1 MTRFASLRVVV
12 PALAVAV
19 GCGIAA
25 MCAAST
31 SDGEVHVVG
40 RAKPALPEHL
50 VVEGDERP
58 LHDLRIAALV
68 EALEIEKR
76 VVAQLKA
83 SIVTA
88 DDQPNATLVLLDMQ
102 RSQLDQFL
110 RETRN
115 AIVLDGPLSDKTV
128 SVFDRYLSAFAYER
142 MLTDSY
148 DLAAMNDWREAN
160 LEFLKTGNVAVRE
173 HAEFMR
179 LQTLRS
185 AERALLLRRIIS
197 AVQRGPLSEAEQ
209 QQFLGELKTYY
220 PNEPL
225 PVAAGAATPLV
236 ADTSQSEPLPEALP
250 LGPGGRALTLPRLD
264 GVERVSRTIP
274 KLPAPLQK

>member
-1 MTRFASLRVVV
+1 MTPSSRKWFGSLAVTIAVGIG
-12 PALAVAV
+12 ALAAQ
-19 GCGIAA
+19 
-25 MCAAST
+25 
-31 SDGEVHVVG
+31 DGEVHLVG

-102 RSQLDQFL
+102 RNQLDQFL

-128 SVFDRYLSAFAYER
+128 GVFDRYLSGFAYER

-148 DLAAMNDWREAN
+148 DLAAMNDWRDSN
-160 LEFLKTGNVAVRE
+160 LEFLKSGSPSVRE

-179 LQTLRS
+179 LLTLRS
-185 AERALLLRRIIS
+185 AEKALLLRRIIA

-209 QQFLGELKTYY
+209 QQFLGELKTFY

-225 PVAAGAATPLV
+225 PVAAGATLPV
-236 ADTSQSEPLPEALP
+236 ADATTTAEPLPQALP
-250 LGPGGRALTLPRLD
+250 LGPTGRALTLPRLD
-264 GVERVSRTIP
+264 GVERVSRVIP
-274 KLPAPLQK
+274 KLPAPLAKE

>member
-1 MTRFASLRVVV
+1 MNTANRRGTSIGLLGLLSIAGF
-12 PALAVAV
+12 VAH
-19 GCGIAA
+19 AA
-25 MCAAST
+25 Q
-31 SDGEVHVVG
+31 DGEVHLVG

-83 SIVTA
+83 SIVTS
-88 DDQPNATLVLLDMQ
+88 DDRPNATLVLLDMQ
-102 RSQLDQFL
+102 RNQLDQFL

-128 SVFDRYLSAFAYER
+128 GVFDRYLSGFAYER

-148 DLAAMNDWREAN
+148 DLAAMNEWRSAN
-160 LEFLKTGNVAVRE
+160 LEFLRTSAPAVRE

-185 AERALLLRRIIS
+185 AEKALLLRRIIA
-197 AVQRGPLSEAEQ
+197 AVQRGPLSDAEQ
-209 QQFLGELKTYY
+209 QQFLGELKTFY
-220 PNEPL
+220 PSEPL
-225 PVAAGAATPLV
+225 PVAAGAAQPIAAAPT
-236 ADTSQSEPLPEALP
+236 DSGPLPEALP
-250 LGPGGRALTLPRLD
+250 LGPTGRALTLPRLD
-264 GVERVSRTIP
+264 GVERVTRVIA
-274 KLPAPLQK
+274 KLPTPLAK